1 MKAHYSPQYAQQED
15 ISFIK
20 LIILLKLHQKIC
32 LQRSL
37 MQKSTMTTTQNMR
50 GKHTFTFKIQAMT
63 NKVTYYRKLE
73 NTGNSVKS

>member
-37 MQKSTMTTTQNMR
+37 MQKSTMTTTQNMI
-50 GKHTFTFKIQAMT
+50 HLLFNIQAMT

>member
-32 LQRSL
+32 LQRNL

-50 GKHTFTFKIQAMT
+50 GKHTFTF
-63 NKVTYYRKLE
+63 
-73 NTGNSVKS
+73 